1 MVFATPQPLKIPR
14 LRDGLTVQAI
24 SQTEY
29 VIKRHDSREYFSVG
43 AAEAWFI
50 QQLQEQKTFPEIAKC
65 YQEKFNDSVTES
77 DFAEFLGALDD
88 MGLIQKAPPA
98 PPARTTSTPEKTNSG
113 KSTPTARG
121 NNTSPTANKST
132 TTPSVQKS
140 APSTSKAVAPTDRT
154 KTSAAASGQ
163 TTAAATSIKSSRK
176 RWYWPGGQNPLF
188 FRLPLFD
195 PDQFLGK
202 LVRVVPFIWTRA
214 FLVLTAFVVVVAFC
228 VMTSRASE
236 LALGLPTTPGWRDAI
251 LFILVMV
258 ACTSAH
264 EVAHGATL
272 KHFGGEVHDT
282 GLLFMFFMP
291 CMYCN
296 VSDAWLLPDKWK
308 RLLITAAGGLCDL
321 WVWALGVFI
330 WRITQPGT
338 AVHHLAFFALTICG
352 GRSLLNFNPLLRLD
366 GYYLLSDWL
375 SIPNLR
381 TRSLDY
387 WMGHMRWFLW
397 GAERPPSVRE
407 RRIFLVYGFMC
418 WVFAIVFLDIIFLQF
433 AGYFGGQFGVTGLIL
448 VSMLLA
454 YALRRVFKGFFSSE
468 FAAML
473 KSRPNR
479 RSTWAVGILAIAI
492 LLFLVPVKF
501 TASGNFEVRPGGVVQ
516 LHVPVN
522 GTLQNIL
529 VDDGSMVEA
538 GQVVAELRS
547 SSLESDI
554 TRTEDVLREVE
565 ANLNRLRAGAR
576 PEELT
581 AQKERVRR
589 AREWYELGVSELKE
603 FRAAW
608 EQEQLIQQHRIKEVM
623 AELENAREEIKHSE
637 HLYQLG
643 ALAGAQLRNERLQ
656 IVQLESR
663 LSQAQATA
671 NALQVVG
678 ISSRETEVAS
688 RAQDL
693 EQEEDRLKLMQAGNR
708 PEEIQAEEAK
718 HERVLHDLAYLRSQR
733 EKLVLKAPAAGLFA
747 SPRLR
752 ERLGTAVPQDSVF
765 ATIEQP
771 GTSHVEIFVSEDEA
785 AGVKPGQPVSLK
797 ARSLPFETFEATV
810 ESLSATAGKA
820 DALGQNYVTVHCEI
834 RDPDGRLKS
843 GMSGFGRIVRG
854 WNSIGGILITRGM
867 AYLRTE
873 FWW

>member
-14 LRDGLTVQAI
+14 LRDDLTIQAI

-29 VIKRHDSREYFSVG
+29 VIKRRDSREYFSVG

-50 QQLQEQKTFPEIAKC
+50 QQLQDQRSFAEIAKG
-65 YQEKFNDSVTES
+65 YREKFEDTLTES
-77 DFAEFLGALDD
+77 DFSEFLGALDD
-88 MGLIQKAPPA
+88 MGLIQKAP
-98 PPARTTSTPEKTNSG
+98 ARNTGTAGAVRSSG
-113 KSTPTARG
+113 KA
-121 NNTSPTANKST
+121 
-132 TTPSVQKS
+132 
-140 APSTSKAVAPTDRT
+140 
-154 KTSAAASGQ
+154 
-163 TTAAATSIKSSRK
+163 TTAAAVTATPSAGTVPAKSEPVSDIGAATKTPRTK
-176 RWYWPGGQNPLF
+176 WWPGGQSALF

-195 PDQFLGK
+195 PDQFLGR
-202 LVRVVPFIWTRA
+202 LVRVVPFLWTRA
-214 FLVLTAFVVVVAFC
+214 FLVLTAIVVVAAFC

-236 LALGLPTTPGWRDAI
+236 LALGLPATPGWRDAI
-251 LFILVMV
+251 LFIAVMI

-264 EVAHGATL
+264 EIAHGATL
-272 KHFGGEVHDT
+272 KRFGGEVHDT

-321 WVWALGVFI
+321 WGWALGVFC

-338 AVHHLAFFALTICG
+338 DINHVAFFALTICG

-387 WMGHMRWFLW
+387 WMAHMRWFLW
-397 GAERPPSVRE
+397 GAERPPSVPE
-407 RRIFLVYGFMC
+407 RRIFLIYGFMC
-418 WVFAIVFLDIIFLQF
+418 WVFAIIFLDIVFLQF

-448 VSMLLA
+448 ISLILA
-454 YALRRVFKGFFSSE
+454 YALRRVFQGFFSSE
-468 FAAML
+468 FAVML

-479 RSTWAVGILAIAI
+479 RSVWAAGILALTI

-501 TASGNFEVRPGGVVQ
+501 TASGKFEVRPGGVVQ
-516 LHVPVN
+516 LHVPVS

-529 VDDGSMVEA
+529 VDDGSLVEK

-547 SSLESDI
+547 SSLDSDI
-554 TRTEDVLREVE
+554 VRTEDLLREVQ
-565 ANLNRLRAGAR
+565 ASLQRLRAGTR

-581 AQKERVRR
+581 AQQERVRR
-589 AREWYELGVSELKE
+589 AREWHELGVSELKE

-608 EQEQLIQQHRIKEVM
+608 EQEQLIQQHRIREVM
-623 AELENAREEIKHSE
+623 AELDNAREELKHSE
-637 HLYQLG
+637 QLYQLG
-643 ALAGAQLRNERLQ
+643 ALAGAQLRTERLQ

-663 LSQAQATA
+663 LSQAQAAA

-678 ISSRETEVAS
+678 ISNRETEVAS

-693 EQEEDRLKLMQAGNR
+693 EQEEDRLKLMKAGTR
-708 PEEIQAEEAK
+708 PEDIQAEEARL
-718 HERVLHDLAYLRSQR
+718 ERIQHDLAYLRSQK
-733 EKLVLKAPAAGLFA
+733 EKLVLRAPAAGLFA

-752 ERLGTAVPQDSVF
+752 ERMGTSVPQDSIF
-765 ATIEQP
+765 ATIELP
-771 GTSHVEIFVSEDEA
+771 GTSHVEISVSEDDA
-785 AGVKPGQPVSLK
+785 AGVKPGQTVSLK
-797 ARSLPFETFEATV
+797 ARALPFETFEATV
-810 ESLSATAGKA
+810 KSLSATAAKT
-820 DALGQNYVTVHCEI
+820 DALGQNYVTVHCDI

-843 GMSGFGRIVRG
+843 GMSGFGRILRG

>member
-14 LRDGLTVQAI
+14 LREGLTVQAI

-50 QQLQEQKTFPEIAKC
+50 QQLQEQKTFADIAKG
-65 YQEKFNDSVTES
+65 YQEKFEDTLTES
-77 DFAEFLGALDD
+77 DFAEFLSALDD
-88 MGLIQKAPPA
+88 MGLVQKAPPD
-98 PPARTTSTPEKTNSG
+98 PPARNTSTVGTG
-113 KSTPTARG
+113 KGTART
-121 NNTSPTANKST
+121 NAY
-132 TTPSVQKS
+132 
-140 APSTSKAVAPTDRT
+140 A
-154 KTSAAASGQ
+154 
-163 TTAAATSIKSSRK
+163 TTAAASSAATVPPTQASSNLQTSNKAAVNSEPVALTSTPARAPRK
-176 RWYWPGGQNPLF
+176 KWWPGGQNPLF
-188 FRLPLFD
+188 FRLPIFD

-214 FLVLTAFVVVVAFC
+214 FLALTAIVVVVAFC

-236 LALGLPTTPGWRDAI
+236 LAQGLPTTPGWRDAI
-251 LFILVMV
+251 LFMLVMI

-321 WVWALGVFI
+321 WVWALGVFC
-330 WRITQPGT
+330 WRMTQPGT
-338 AVHHLAFFALTICG
+338 DINHIAFFALTICG

-387 WMGHMRWFLW
+387 WMAHMRWFLW
-397 GAERPPSVRE
+397 GAERPPSVPE
-407 RRIFLVYGFMC
+407 RRTFLVYGFMC
-418 WVFAIVFLDIIFLQF
+418 WVFAIIFLDIIFLQF

-448 VSMLLA
+448 ISMLLA
-454 YALRRVFKGFFSSE
+454 YALRRVFNGFFSSE
-468 FAAML
+468 FAVML

-516 LHVPVN
+516 LHVPVS

-529 VDDGSMVEA
+529 VDDGSLVEA

-554 TRTEDVLREVE
+554 TRTEDVLREVQ
-565 ANLNRLRAGAR
+565 ANLQRLRAGTR
-576 PEELT
+576 PEELA
-581 AQKERVRR
+581 AQQERVRR
-589 AREWYELGVSELKE
+589 AREWHELGVSELQE

-608 EQEQLIQQHRIKEVM
+608 EQEQLIQQHRIREVM
-623 AELENAREEIKHSE
+623 AELENAREELKHSE
-637 HLYQLG
+637 QLYQLG
-643 ALAGAQLRNERLQ
+643 ALAGAQLRTERLQ

-678 ISSRETEVAS
+678 ISNRETEVAS

-693 EQEEDRLKLMQAGNR
+693 ELEEDRLKLMKAGTR
-708 PEEIQAEEAK
+708 PEDIQAEEAK
-718 HERVLHDLAYLRSQR
+718 LERIQHDLAYLRSQK

-752 ERLGTAVPQDSVF
+752 ERLGTSVPQDSVF
-765 ATIEQP
+765 ATIELP
-771 GTSHVEIFVSEDEA
+771 GTSHVEISVSEDEA
-785 AGVKPGQPVSLK
+785 AGVKPGQAVSLK
-797 ARSLPFETFEATV
+797 ARALPFETFEATV
-810 ESLSATAGKA
+810 KSLSATAAKT
-820 DALGQNYVTVHCEI
+820 DALGQNYVTVHCDI
-834 RDPDGRLKS
+834 HDPDGRLKS

>member
-14 LRDGLTVQAI
+14 LREGLTVQAI

-50 QQLQEQKTFPEIAKC
+50 QQLQEQKSFADIAKG
-65 YQEKFNDSVTES
+65 YQEKFEDTLSES
-77 DFAEFLGALDD
+77 DFAEFLSALDD
-88 MGLIQKAPPA
+88 MGLIQKAA
-98 PPARTTSTPEKTNSG
+98 PPSPVRNTSTAATG
-113 KSTPTARG
+113 KGAARANTPATMTAAR
-121 NNTSPTANKST
+121 SAA
-132 TTPSVQKS
+132 TTPPPQASSSLQTTNAAAHSES
-140 APSTSKAVAPTDRT
+140 AVVTSTSTRVP
-154 KTSAAASGQ
+154 
-163 TTAAATSIKSSRK
+163 RK
-176 RWYWPGGQNPLF
+176 KWWPGGQNPLF

-195 PDQFLGK
+195 PDQFLGR
-202 LVRVVPFIWTRA
+202 LVRVVPFIWTRG
-214 FLVLTAFVVVVAFC
+214 FLALTAIVVVVAFC

-251 LFILVMV
+251 LFMLVMV

-321 WVWALGVFI
+321 WVWALGVFC

-338 AVHHLAFFALTICG
+338 DINHLAFFALTICG

-387 WMGHMRWFLW
+387 WMAHMRWFLW
-397 GAERPPSVRE
+397 GAERPPSVPE
-407 RRIFLVYGFMC
+407 RRIFLVHGFMC
-418 WVFAIVFLDIIFLQF
+418 WVFAIIFLDIIFLQF

-448 VSMLLA
+448 ISMLLA
-454 YALRRVFKGFFSSE
+454 YALRRVFNGFFSSE
-468 FAAML
+468 FAVML

-516 LHVPVN
+516 LHVPVT

-529 VDDGSMVEA
+529 VDDGSLVEA

-554 TRTEDVLREVE
+554 TRTEDVLREVQ
-565 ANLNRLRAGAR
+565 ANLQRLRAGTR

-581 AQKERVRR
+581 AQQERVRR
-589 AREWYELGVSELKE
+589 AREWHELGVSELQE

-608 EQEQLIQQHRIKEVM
+608 EQEQLIQQHRIREVM
-623 AELENAREEIKHSE
+623 AELDNAREELKHSE

-643 ALAGAQLRNERLQ
+643 ALAGAQLRTERLQ

-678 ISSRETEVAS
+678 ISNRETEVAS

-693 EQEEDRLKLMQAGNR
+693 EQEEDRLKLMKAGTR
-708 PEEIQAEEAK
+708 PEDIQAEEAK
-718 HERVLHDLAYLRSQR
+718 LERVQHDLAYLRSQK

-752 ERLGTAVPQDSVF
+752 ERMGTAVPQDSVF
-765 ATIEQP
+765 ATIELP
-771 GTSHVEIFVSEDEA
+771 GTSHVEISVSEDEA
-785 AGVKPGQPVSLK
+785 AGVKPGQAVSLK
-797 ARSLPFETFEATV
+797 ARALPFETFEATV
-810 ESLSATAGKA
+810 KSLSATAA
-820 DALGQNYVTVHCEI
+820 RTDALGQNYVTVHCDI